1 MHIIFG
7 KEQAD
12 ELSNKYIVL
21 ELDTFQFGTDGPV
34 VTAYCTVETIPLE
47 ELAMLVA
54 TQAQHEHLLIN
65 YRGRAWQDCLVGIQE
80 LTGKWRGE
88 LDSFYGDLALR
99 VESHIKNTPPADWSC
114 VIHKPAS

>member
-12 ELSNKYIVL
+12 GLSDKYTVL

-34 VTAYCTVETIPLE
+34 VTAYCTVETIPFE
-47 ELAMLVA
+47 ELAMLSA

-65 YRGRAWQDCLVGIQE
+65 YRGRAWQDCLIGIQE
-80 LTGKWRGE
+80 LTGKWAGE
-88 LDSFYGDLALR
+88 LDTFYLDLKTR
-99 VESHIKNTPPADWSC
+99 VEKLKTQNLGNSWSPVILKN
-114 VIHKPAS
+114 